1 MSPQSQGQGNL
12 KAEERPRVS
21 VEEQPTG
28 LRAAVYSVLGL
39 LLQVCIE
46 WLVRLTGKRIRKT
59 ESPWLDCVL
68 GKPGVIGTGVY
79 QRIAQEEKLEISQ
92 PPDAGL
98 IPTFESLRGPSFD
111 PERVDPRIR
120 HFYEHTAL
128 YKLEVWSE
136 VYFAGKFVLWLLVE
150 FISRRMDQLNFPI
163 SSLEVA
169 KGMTSEVVQLREPN
183 SGKLAYTGW
192 LRRFRATGKVI
203 YAGLY
208 SVAQLPGEA
217 NPCVKVTFPCY
228 GSSSVYLRP
237 CVYADGTFG
246 LVSTGAAF
254 GRSGFY
260 RVVESG
266 ADHWRVRNFKTLHEI
281 FHVYADEDGILRTDH
296 EITFIGLTILRLHYK
311 MTLAKAAIPEDSGSL
326 HNSLQAV

>member
-1 MSPQSQGQGNL
+1 M
-12 KAEERPRVS
+12 S
-21 VEEQPTG
+21 VEEPPSG
-28 LRAAVYSVLGL
+28 VRAAVYSALGL

-46 WLVRLTGKRIRKT
+46 WLVRLTGRRIRR
-59 ESPWLDCVL
+59 SDAPWLICVL
-68 GKPGVIGTGVY
+68 GRPGVIGTGVY
-79 QRIAQEEKLEISQ
+79 QRIAEEEKLEISQ

-98 IPTFESLRGPSFD
+98 ISSFEELRGPAFNPD
-111 PERVDPRIR
+111 QVDARIR
-120 HFYEHTAL
+120 HFYEHTAFF
-128 YKLEVWSE
+128 KREVWSE

-169 KGMTSEVVQLREPN
+169 KGMTSEIVQLREPG

-208 SVAQLPGEA
+208 SETRMPGEVD
-217 NPCVKVTFPCY
+217 PCVKVTFPCY

-237 CVYADGTFG
+237 CAYGDGSFG

-260 RVVESG
+260 RIVESG
-266 ADHWRVRNFKTLHEI
+266 AEHWRVRNFKTLHEI
-281 FHVYADEDGILRTDH
+281 FHVYVDEEGVLRTDH
-296 EITFIGLTILRLHYK
+296 EIAFVGLTILRLHYK
-311 MTLAKAAIPEDSGSL
+311 MTLAQDGKAEAPREIGS
-326 HNSLQAV
+326 SLQAV

>member
-1 MSPQSQGQGNL
+1 MSVQIQVNPAQ
-12 KAEERPRVS
+12 AEKRRVS
-21 VEEQPTG
+21 VEEGPTG
-28 LRAAVYSVLGL
+28 VRAAVYSVLGL
-39 LLQVCIE
+39 FLQVCIE
-46 WLVRLTGKRIRKT
+46 WLVRLTGRRIRKS
-59 ESPWLDCVL
+59 EAPWLDCVL

-79 QRIAQEEKLEISQ
+79 QRIAEEEKLAISQ

-98 IPTFESLRGPSFD
+98 IPNFEGLRGPSFD
-111 PERVDPRIR
+111 PDRVDPRIQ

-150 FISRRMDQLNFPI
+150 FVSRRMDQLNFPI

-169 KGMTSEVVQLREPN
+169 KGMTSEIVQLREPG
-183 SGKLAYTGW
+183 SERLAYTGW

-208 SVAQLPGEA
+208 SVTQVPGEA

-237 CVYADGTFG
+237 CGYADGTFG

-260 RVVESG
+260 RIVESG
-266 ADHWRVRNFKTLHEI
+266 AEHWRVRNFKTLHEI
-281 FHVYADEDGILRTDH
+281 FHVYADEDGVLRTDH
-296 EITFIGLTILRLHYK
+296 EITFVGLTILRLHYK
-311 MTLAKAAIPEDSGSL
+311 MTRAQDADAQALLEVRS
-326 HNSLQAV
+326 SLQPV

>member
-1 MSPQSQGQGNL
+1 MGTQPQLNPAPE
-12 KAEERPRVS
+12 KHRCVS

-28 LRAAVYSVLGL
+28 VRAAVYSFLGL
-39 LLQVCIE
+39 LLQVIIE
-46 WLVRLTGKRIRKT
+46 WLVRLTGKRIRKS
-59 ESPWLDCVL
+59 EAPWLDCVL

-79 QRIAQEEKLEISQ
+79 QRIAEEEKLEISQ

-98 IPTFESLRGPSFD
+98 IPSFESLRGPSFD

-169 KGMTSEVVQLREPN
+169 KGMTSEIVKLQEPG
-183 SGKLAYTGW
+183 SGRLAYTGW
-192 LRRFRATGKVI
+192 LRRFRTTGKVI

-208 SVAQLPGEA
+208 SITQTPGEA
-217 NPCVKVTFPCY
+217 NPCVKVTFPCF
-228 GSSSVYLRP
+228 GSSNVYLRP

-266 ADHWRVRNFKTLHEI
+266 AEHWRVRNFTTLHEI

-296 EITFIGLTILRLHYK
+296 EITFVGLTILKLHYK
-311 MTLAKAAIPEDSGSL
+311 MTLALNANAQTVPEVRS
-326 HNSLQAV
+326 SLQPA

>member
-1 MSPQSQGQGNL
+1 MTQQPQVNP
-12 KAEERPRVS
+12 KPEEKRRVS

-28 LRAAVYSVLGL
+28 VRAAVYSALGL
-39 LLQVCIE
+39 FLQVCIE
-46 WLVRLTGKRIRKT
+46 WLVRLTGKKIRKN
-59 ESPWLDCVL
+59 EAQWLDCVL

-79 QRIAQEEKLEISQ
+79 QRIAHEEKLEMSQ

-98 IPTFESLRGPSFD
+98 IPSFENLRGPSFD
-111 PERVDPRIR
+111 PDRVDRRIR

-169 KGMTSEVVQLREPN
+169 KGMTSEVVQLRELA
-183 SGKLAYTGW
+183 SGRLAYTGW

-208 SVAQLPGEA
+208 STAHIPGEA
-217 NPCVKVTFPCY
+217 NPCVKVTFPCF
-228 GSSSVYLRP
+228 GSSNVYLRP
-237 CVYADGTFG
+237 CGYADGTFG

-266 ADHWRVRNFKTLHEI
+266 AEHWRVRNFKTLHEI
-281 FHVYADEDGILRTDH
+281 FHVYADDDGILRTDH
-296 EITFIGLTILRLHYK
+296 EITFVGLTILRLHYK
-311 MTLAKAAIPEDSGSL
+311 MTLAQKSSVEEPLGIRGSL
-326 HNSLQAV
+326 EMV

>member
-1 MSPQSQGQGNL
+1 MSPQTQANP
-12 KAEERPRVS
+12 KAEEKRLIS
-21 VEEQPTG
+21 IEKQPTG
-28 LRAAVYSVLGL
+28 VRAAVYSVLGF

-46 WLVRLTGKRIRKT
+46 WLVRLTGKKIRKN
-59 ESPWLDCVL
+59 EAPWLDCVL

-79 QRIAQEEKLEISQ
+79 QRIAEDEKLEISQ

-98 IPTFESLRGPSFD
+98 IPSFEALRGPSFD
-111 PERVDPRIR
+111 PARIDPRIR

-169 KGMTSEVVQLREPN
+169 KGMTSEIVQLREPV
-183 SGKLAYTGW
+183 SGRLAYTGW

-208 SVAQLPGEA
+208 SVSQTPGEA
-217 NPCVKVTFPCY
+217 NPCVKVTFPCF
-228 GSSSVYLRP
+228 GSSNVYLRP

-260 RVVESG
+260 RIVESG
-266 ADHWRVRNFKTLHEI
+266 PDHWRVRNFTTLHEI
-281 FHVYADEDGILRTDH
+281 FHVYADEDGVLRTDH
-296 EITFIGLTILRLHYK
+296 EITFVGLTILRLHYK
-311 MTLAKAAIPEDSGSL
+311 MTIAKSSNSEDTEVAR
-326 HNSLQAV
+326 NSLQAV